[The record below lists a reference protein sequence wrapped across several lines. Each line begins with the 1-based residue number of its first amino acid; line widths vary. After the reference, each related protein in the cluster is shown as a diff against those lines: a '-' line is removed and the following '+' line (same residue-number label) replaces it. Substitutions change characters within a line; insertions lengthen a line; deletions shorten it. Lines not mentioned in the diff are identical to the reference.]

1 MMKKLR
7 EKKGFTLA
15 ELLIVVA
22 IIAILVAVSIPVF
35 TRQLEK
41 SRESTD
47 ASNIRGAYARLVI
60 DILEDPA
67 NDGLSYE
74 VTMTQTQDGWQNEDV
89 EESFTNIQT
98 AATEISEVSVEMD
111 IANVEAG
118 GTVTLTYAPP
128 ADADS
133 TGTISISIA

>member
-60 DILEDPA
+60 DVLEDPSATA
-67 NDGLSYE
+67 NYT
-74 VTMTQTQDGWQNEDV
+74 VTMTQTQEGWQNEDV
-89 EESFTNIQT
+89 EESFLNIQT
-98 AATEISEVSVEMD
+98 AADEISEVEVAISLD
-111 IANVEAG
+111 NVTPG
-118 GTVTLTYAPP
+118 GIVTLAYAPP
-128 ADADS
+128 EDAEG
-133 TGTISISIA
+133 TGRIDITI